1 LIRLSNRRS
10 VPAIYRP
17 VGKPELLRSFRLCAC
32 VLVALAVAGA
42 RPAAA
47 DGFIYE
53 LKAGVLYHDAPD
65 LWSGFQLEP
74 KGVDINGEVI
84 FAPSLPFLWGA
95 IRPALGGSVNL
106 NGGTSHAYLDARWQ
120 IEGPSGLFLGLGLGA
135 AVHDGTLGP
144 TDPSR
149 KALGSRVLFH
159 IPLEIGLR
167 FDDHNSLSFYFE
179 HTSNANTASYNEGLD
194 RLGLRYGYRF

>member
-1 LIRLSNRRS
+1 MGNFIRICA
-10 VPAIYRP
+10 P
-17 VGKPELLRSFRLCAC
+17 LLTA
-32 VLVALAVAGA
+32 VLALADAP
-42 RPAAA
+42 PAAA
-47 DGFIYE
+47 ESFIYE

-74 KGVDINGEVI
+74 KGVDLNFEAQ

-95 IRPALGGSVNL
+95 IRPALGTSINL

-120 IEGPSGLFLGLGLGA
+120 IEGASGLFAGLGLGA
-135 AVHDGTLGP
+135 AVHDGALDAS
-144 TDPSR
+144 DPQR

-159 IPLEIGLR
+159 IPLEVGLR
-167 FDDHNSLSFYFE
+167 FDAHNSLSFYFE
-179 HTSNANTASYNEGLD
+179 HTSNGFLANYNEGLD